1 MEQFKI
7 EVANDGLGY
16 IYDIKSLGNRI
27 YEIYDQ
33 EMKVG
38 AIKIDDEDHDHCS
51 SVDCE
56 IDLPLMN
63 SIREGIV
70 LHEHMRERQ
79 K

>member
-7 EVANDGLGY
+7 EVANEGLGY
-16 IYDIKSLGNRI
+16 VYDIKSLGNRR

-33 EMKVG
+33 EVKVG
-38 AIKIDDEDHDHCS
+38 TIEIDGEDHEHCK

-63 SIREGIV
+63 AIREGIV
-70 LHEHMRERQ
+70 LHEHMS
-79 K
+79 

>member
-7 EVANDGLGY
+7 EIANKGQGHY
-16 IYDIKSLGNRI
+16 YDIKSLGNQQ

-33 EMKVG
+33 EVKVG
-38 AIKIDDEDHDHCS
+38 TIEIDGEDHEHCK

-63 SIREGIV
+63 AIREGIV
-70 LHEHMRERQ
+70 MHENLNN
-79 K
+79 